1 MGNTSTLNVLILRTG
16 SKDGFIHGML
26 QCVMAYYDY

>member
-1 MGNTSTLNVLILRTG
+1 MENTNMLNVLILQAG

-26 QCVMAYYDY
+26 QGVMAYYDY